1 MAIRTRTL
9 KKSAE
14 ASSAPR
20 AGGLHVALIRG
31 INVGR
36 NKRVAMADLRALL
49 KSLGY
54 GEARTL
60 LNSGNAVFGMAA
72 GAAAKAAARIEEAM
86 TRRLGVSARVTV
98 LTAREL
104 DTVVADNPLLKK
116 VTDPTRLMVAVLFAR
131 SDLKKLQPLVR
142 RDWAPE
148 ALALGE
154 RVAYVWCPRGILES
168 PLFAA
173 VTRELGDS
181 VTARNWATMTKLH
194 ALLGPAAGTS

>member
-1 MAIRTRTL
+1 MAIPTRATR
-9 KKSAE
+9 KSAE
-14 ASSAPR
+14 ASSPPR

-104 DTVVADNPLLKK
+104 DTVVADNPLRKK
-116 VTDPTRLMVAVLFAR
+116 ATDPTRLMVAVLFAR

-142 RDWAPE
+142 RDWTPE

-154 RVAYVWCPRGILES
+154 RVAYVWCPEGIIKS
-168 PLFAA
+168 PLFEA
-173 VTRELGDS
+173 VTRELGDG
-181 VTARNWATMTKLH
+181 VTARNWVTMTKLH
-194 ALLGPAAGTS
+194 ALIASGAGT